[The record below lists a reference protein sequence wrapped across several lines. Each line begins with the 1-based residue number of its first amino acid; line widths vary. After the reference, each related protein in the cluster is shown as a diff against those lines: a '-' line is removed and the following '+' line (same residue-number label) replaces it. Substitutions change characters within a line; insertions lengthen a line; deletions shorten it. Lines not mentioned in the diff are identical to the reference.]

1 MPDSKPQ
8 PQLSAKQQA
17 ILDAA
22 STLMTANGIENT
34 SLADIA
40 RAAEIAKGTLY
51 YYYASKAD
59 LIFDIATQHIQR
71 ITDELLAWLAT
82 QRDDPAPDLG
92 QILAVVL
99 TTMLQA
105 EVRGRMHF
113 YLLQDALTNNDDIRR
128 RFTVKYHEWMQLLQ
142 GQIADIAPGMDAR
155 TAAHILIACI
165 DGLMLQQLLGVEP
178 IPVADIADFLTQ
190 TTEG

>member
-1 MPDSKPQ
+1 MSSSENQ
-8 PQLSAKQQA
+8 HHVSAKQQA

-22 STLMTANGIENT
+22 SALMTANGIENT

-40 RAAEIAKGTLY
+40 RAADISKGTLY

-59 LIFDIATQHIQR
+59 LIFDLATQHIAR
-71 ITDELLAWLAT
+71 ITDELLAWLET
-82 QRDDPAPDLG
+82 QRGEPAPDLA

-128 RFTVKYHEWMQLLQ
+128 RFTAKYHEWMQLLQ
-142 GQIADIAPGMDAR
+142 GQIADIAPTIDAR
-155 TAAHILIACI
+155 TAAHIMIACI
-165 DGLMLQQLLGVEP
+165 DGLMIQQLLGVESIP
-178 IPVADIADFLTQ
+178 IADIAAYLTRR
-190 TTEG
+190 TDT